1 MVGKTIKKYASEK
14 GLTVKNGLAYGVYH
28 GFMIT
33 LNEGSGWKAL
43 SVAVSFNDENS
54 YLALGAYLS
63 DADIRKCYR
72 ISSHQLNN
80 NSFTVMFFDK
90 KGTMDKISEFA
101 DALCSKLTELG
112 GLGADYCSSCKMPL
126 DSASAVKASMNNT
139 VYLLHEG
146 CFTKDKENFTIA
158 KETIAL
164 KGSVPKGIVGAL
176 LGAAIGAIPWAIA
189 YYYGWFVALLGLVIG
204 LAAKKGYELLGGK
217 ESRAKGIVLIAATIF
232 GVFLGESMAIIYV
245 MYSAYTT
252 NPEYAAYS
260 ITLLDTVRGYFAILF
275 TSSELMKEVLG
286 DVLFGLVFAALG
298 MYQIIVAAFKST
310 GKKANT
316 LTKLD

>member
-1 MVGKTIKKYASEK
+1 MVGKTIKKYADEK
-14 GLTVKNGLAYGVYH
+14 GLTVKNGIAYGVY
-28 GFMIT
+28 GGYMIS
-33 LNEGSGWKAL
+33 LNEGSGYKAL

-54 YLALGAYLS
+54 YSALGAYLS
-63 DADIRKCYR
+63 DANTKKYYR
-72 ISSHQLNN
+72 ITNHQLNN
-80 NSFTVMFFDK
+80 NSFTVLFFDK
-90 KGTMDKISEFA
+90 KGTMDKIAEFT

-139 VYLLHEG
+139 VYLLHEA
-146 CFTKDKENFTIA
+146 CFAKDNENFTIA
-158 KETIAL
+158 KETVAL

-176 LGAAIGAIPWAIA
+176 LGAALGAIPWAIA

-217 ESRAKGIVLIAATIF
+217 ESRAKGVVLIIATIF
-232 GVFLGESMAIIYV
+232 GVFLGESMALIYV

-252 NPEYAAYS
+252 DPQYAAYS
-260 ITLLDTVRGYFAILF
+260 ITLFDTIRAYFSLLF
-275 TSSELMKEVLG
+275 TNSELMSEIIG

-298 MYQIIVAAFKST
+298 MYQIIIAAFKST

>member
-1 MVGKTIKKYASEK
+1 MVGKGIKKYANEK

-33 LNEGSGWKAL
+33 LNEGSGWKSL

-54 YLALGAYLS
+54 YLALGTYLS
-63 DADIRKCYR
+63 DQNIRKSYR

-80 NSFTVMFFDK
+80 NSLTVMFFDK
-90 KGTMDKISEFA
+90 KGTMDKITEFA
-101 DALCSKLTELG
+101 DVLCSKLTEMG

-126 DSASAVKASMNNT
+126 DSASAVKASMNDT

-146 CFTKDKENFTIA
+146 CFAKDKENFTIA

-189 YYYGWFVALLGLVIG
+189 YYYGWFVALLGLIIG
-204 LAAKKGYELLGGK
+204 LAAKKGYEILGGK
-217 ESRAKGIVLIAATIF
+217 ESRAKGFVLIIATIF

-252 NPEYAAYS
+252 NPEYADYS
-260 ITLLDTVRGYFAILF
+260 ITLLDTVRAYFSVLF
-275 TSSELMKEVLG
+275 TNSELLSDVIG

-310 GKKANT
+310 SKKSNT

>member
-1 MVGKTIKKYASEK
+1 MVGSAIKKYANEK
-14 GLTVKNGLAYGVYH
+14 NLTVNNGMAYGVYH
-28 GFMIT
+28 GFMIA
-33 LNEGSGWKAL
+33 LNEGNGWKAL
-43 SVAVSFNDENS
+43 TVAVSFNDENS
-54 YLALGAYLS
+54 YLALGTFLS
-63 DADIRKCYR
+63 DANIRKNYR
-72 ISSHQLNN
+72 ITNCEQKN
-80 NSFTVMFFDK
+80 NSCTVMFFDK
-90 KGTMDKISEFA
+90 RGTMGKIAEFT
-101 DALCSKLTELG
+101 DILCSKLTELG

-146 CFTKDKENFTIA
+146 CFNKDNENFTMA
-158 KETIAL
+158 KETVAL
-164 KGSVPKGIVGAL
+164 KGSVAKGIVGAI

-217 ESRAKGIVLIAATIF
+217 ESRAKGVVLIIATIL

-252 NPEYAAYS
+252 DPEYAAYS
-260 ITLLDTVRGYFAILF
+260 ITLFDTVRAYFLLLF
-275 TSSELMKEVLG
+275 TNAELMS
-286 DVLFGLVFAALG
+286 DVLPDVLLGVVFAALG
-298 MYQIIVAAFKST
+298 MYQTVISVFKST
-310 GKKANT
+310 GKKANV